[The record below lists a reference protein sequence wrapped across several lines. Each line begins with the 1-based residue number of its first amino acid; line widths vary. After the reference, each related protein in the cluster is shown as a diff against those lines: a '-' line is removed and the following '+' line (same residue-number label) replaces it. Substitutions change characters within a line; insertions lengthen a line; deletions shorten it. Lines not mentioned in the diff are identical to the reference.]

1 MKTLEAVARNWAI
14 CVSGRRSPSAR
25 TAPAAVVEVVRVR
38 DVDAVDV
45 LLAVHL
51 VVHDRDLAE
60 GGVVAQ
66 VVDHLRPDD
75 RGVVAR
81 EVRVTAVVA
90 RV

>member
-1 MKTLEAVARNWAI
+1 M
-14 CVSGRRSPSAR
+14 
-25 TAPAAVVEVVRVR
+25 R

-60 GGVVAQ
+60 GDVVAQ

-75 RGVVAR
+75 RRVVAR